1 MDWSHFGMDRPP
13 FRPAVDAAAY
23 FPAPAHSAALAAL
36 VAAFSRR
43 DPLVLIDGAPGIG
56 KSLVARKW
64 LDDLLPDVPRVLL
77 PNARAQTPVDLLQ
90 AILFDLNKPY
100 QGLSE
105 QELRLAVTGHLLDAA
120 AGGFPTVIVID
131 EAQHLSTHALEE
143 LRLLGN
149 LESRSGAVVFAVL
162 VAQPALRD
170 ALRKP
175 VNAPIA
181 GRISVRCSID
191 ALSVEESAAYLRHQV
206 RAANGDPAKVFD
218 EGTVELLASACRGVP
233 RVLNRAAALAFE
245 LASEGE
251 TELVDVEAALEA
263 LERIGITP
271 PDEDGTSD
279 AVLLPHPGRESEPEA
294 RAKRKPTVTERSA
307 GRGAKD
313 KAVRKRPA

>member
-77 PNARAQTPVDLLQ
+77 PNARAQTPADLLQ

-131 EAQHLSTHALEE
+131 EAQHLSASALEE

-162 VAQPALRD
+162 VALPVLRD

-175 VNAPIA
+175 ANVPIA

-191 ALSVEESAAYLRHQV
+191 ALSVEESVAYLRHQV
-206 RAANGDPAKVFD
+206 RAASGDPAKVFD
-218 EGTVELLASACRGVP
+218 EGTVELLAAACRGVP

-245 LASEGE
+245 LAAEGE
-251 TELVDVEAALEA
+251 AELVDVEAAIEA

-279 AVLLPHPGRESEPEA
+279 AVLLPHPGRESEPEVH
-294 RAKRKPTVTERSA
+294 AKRKPTVGERSA